1 MVLAKDQ
8 TNRSMEQS
16 SEISVHLHKYN
27 QVITDKGTR
36 TALSTY
42 DVGRIDI
49 HIKNI
54 NLDKA
59 HTIHQNKLKMII
71 DQM

>member
-8 TNRSMEQS
+8 TNRLMEQS

-27 QVITDKGTR
+27 QVITDKETR

-42 DVGRIDI
+42 GVGTIDI

-59 HTIHQNKLKMII
+59 HTIHQN
-71 DQM
+71 

>member
-42 DVGRIDI
+42 DVGTIDI

-54 NLDKA
+54 NFDKA
-59 HTIHQNKLKMII
+59 HTIHQN
-71 DQM
+71 

>member
-1 MVLAKDQ
+1 MVLTKDQ
-8 TNRSMEQS
+8 TNRLMEQS

-42 DVGRIDI
+42 GVGTIDI

-59 HTIHQNKLKMII
+59 HTIHQN
-71 DQM
+71 

>member
-8 TNRSMEQS
+8 TNRLMEQS

-42 DVGRIDI
+42 GVGTIDI

-59 HTIHQNKLKMII
+59 HTIHQN
-71 DQM
+71 

>member
-1 MVLAKDQ
+1 
-8 TNRSMEQS
+8 MEQS

-27 QVITDKGTR
+27 QATTDKGIR

-42 DVGRIDI
+42 GAGTIDI

-59 HTIHQNKLKMII
+59 YTIQQN
-71 DQM
+71 